1 MEKKAIILLALASMV
16 ATNGSSQKR
25 KKVKKS
31 VTTEVSAKVQTDS
44 TETKSIKT
52 GNVVS
57 SQKDTTSTNA
67 LSAAVPQVPQE
78 HIDTIYYN
86 KNWKVIKNKA
96 FATYYRLALYPAEAN
111 ASKEFK
117 TYYMSGELQSE
128 GNFLELDK
136 ADDSKSKFTDIVSY
150 YFKNGDVEEKRNY
163 TNGLLNGECI
173 SYYSNG
179 NVKEHYT
186 MKNGVKDG
194 LYASFNEEGKV
205 CTLTPYS
212 KGNPEGC
219 YVVVDIDGNYSKYS
233 LIDKK
238 PILETPKLEEIETEY
253 KNGIAWPY
261 YNKNGLIV
269 GTSSSL
275 VDDIGDYRKIG
286 VFIVNKSMFNIDIDP
301 AQIEIYSV
309 KNKKRKD
316 YKLVSPEE
324 YDEKIMK
331 LKKKNAKRSIKHKV
345 VVEQVQE
352 NNVNANLGAQVF
364 NAGTSNTLKEFQ
376 KRICR
381 LHKLEDNNRMKYSEK
396 MPEDLGYLE
405 RTTIYPGEIVSGYLY
420 TSDRKAAD
428 LFVKI
433 KIKGIDYLF
442 DIKESKKK

>member
-1 MEKKAIILLALASMV
+1 MKRMEKKTLLLLALASMV
-16 ATNGSSQKR
+16 AINGAGQK
-25 KKVKKS
+25 KEQVKKA
-31 VTTEVSAKVQTDS
+31 TAMEVPEKIQADTA
-44 TETKSIKT
+44 SI
-52 GNVVS
+52 S
-57 SQKDTTSTNA
+57 KDTLTQQDTIVA
-67 LSAAVPQVPQE
+67 KQEPQE

-96 FATYYRLALYPAEAN
+96 FATYYRLALYPAETN

-117 TYYMSGELQSE
+117 TYYMTGELQSE
-128 GNFLELDK
+128 GSFLELDK
-136 ADDSKSKFTDIVSY
+136 ADDSKSKLDNLVTC

-163 TNGLLNGECI
+163 ANGLLHGEYI

-179 NVKEHYT
+179 NVKEHLN

-194 LYASFNEEGKV
+194 LSASFNEEGKV
-205 CTLTPYS
+205 CTLTPY
-212 KGNPEGC
+212 KDGAPEGC
-219 YVVVDIDGNYSKYS
+219 YVVVDVDGNYSKYS
-233 LIDKK
+233 LADQK
-238 PILETPKLEEIETEY
+238 PILETPKPEEIETEY
-253 KNGIAWPY
+253 KNGVAWPY

-269 GTSSSL
+269 GASSSL

-286 VFIVNKSMFNIDIDP
+286 VFIVNKSMSNIDIDP
-301 AQIEIYSV
+301 ALIEIYSV

-324 YDEKIMK
+324 FEEKIMK

-376 KRICR
+376 KRICK
-381 LHKLEDNNRMKYSEK
+381 LQKLEDNNRMKYSEK

-405 RTTIYPGEIVSGYLY
+405 RTTVYPGEIVSGYLY
-420 TSDRKAAD
+420 TSDRKASD

-433 KIKGIDYLF
+433 KIKGVDYLF
-442 DIKESKKK
+442 DIKDNKKK

>member
-1 MEKKAIILLALASMV
+1 MKRMEKKTLLLLALASMV
-16 ATNGSSQKR
+16 AINGAGQK
-25 KKVKKS
+25 KEQVKKA
-31 VTTEVSAKVQTDS
+31 TAMEVPEKIQADTA
-44 TETKSIKT
+44 SI
-52 GNVVS
+52 S
-57 SQKDTTSTNA
+57 KDTLTQQDTIVA
-67 LSAAVPQVPQE
+67 KQEPQE

-96 FATYYRLALYPAEAN
+96 FATYYRLALYPAETN

-117 TYYMSGELQSE
+117 TYYMTGELQSE
-128 GNFLELDK
+128 GSFLELDK
-136 ADDSKSKFTDIVSY
+136 ADDSKSKLDNLVTC

-163 TNGLLNGECI
+163 ANGLLHGEYI

-179 NVKEHYT
+179 NVKEHLN

-194 LYASFNEEGKV
+194 LSASFNEEGKV
-205 CTLTPYS
+205 CTLTPY
-212 KGNPEGC
+212 KDGAPEGC
-219 YVVVDIDGNYSKYS
+219 YVVVDVDGNYSKYS
-233 LIDKK
+233 LADQK
-238 PILETPKLEEIETEY
+238 PILETPKPEEIETEY
-253 KNGIAWPY
+253 KNGVAWPY

-269 GTSSSL
+269 GASSSL

-286 VFIVNKSMFNIDIDP
+286 VFIVNKSMSNIDIDP
-301 AQIEIYSV
+301 ALIEIYSV

-324 YDEKIMK
+324 FEEKIMK

-376 KRICR
+376 KRICK
-381 LHKLEDNNRMKYSEK
+381 LQKLEDNNRMKYSEK

-405 RTTIYPGEIVSGYLY
+405 RTTVYPGEIVSGYLY
-420 TSDRKAAD
+420 TSDRKASD

-433 KIKGIDYLF
+433 KIKGVDYLF
-442 DIKESKKK
+442 DIKDSKKK